1 MTTPSSLQ
9 ELQALFGLLRDAR
22 TTNELAVAAL
32 TAVVLE
38 HLVNFPD
45 EVNLVWKSRFSIAN
59 VAYICIRY
67 FTLFVL
73 CIDLSFMLRAE
84 WSDHTCQA
92 FLLGEMVLSTVIV
105 VFADAI
111 LVFRVW
117 ILYGRSRV
125 LLYVMVPLIIAEIIA
140 MIIVGVDTIRPLSQ
154 YVHVGPLLGGCYS
167 LEVPRLFTYYAV
179 PPFIT
184 AGLMF
189 AMTAYKCGTALLA
202 NGRSRTPVIAIFM
215 RDGLFWFLALLLV
228 SIVEIVLW
236 HNGRPTLAQ
245 IPVVPSTAFIAII
258 SARVVLNIKHVA
270 SATHVASTTLPGG
283 TMVVDTAFEA
293 RRPDTVDAGGWAN
306 SQDTW

>member
-1 MTTPSSLQ
+1 MGTPSSLQ

-22 TTNELAVAAL
+22 TTNELAIAAL
-32 TAVVLE
+32 TVVVLE

-45 EVNLVWKSRFSIAN
+45 EVNLVWKSRFSVSN
-59 VAYICIRY
+59 VAYIGIRY
-67 FTLFVL
+67 FTLIVL

-92 FLLGEMVLSTVIV
+92 FLLGEMVLSTTIV
-105 VFADAI
+105 VLADAI

-117 ILYGRSRV
+117 ILYRRSRT
-125 LLYVMVPLIIAEIIA
+125 LLYVMVPLITAEIIA
-140 MIIVGVDTIRPLSQ
+140 MLIVGVYTIRPLTD

-184 AGLMF
+184 AVVMF
-189 AMTAYKCGTALLA
+189 GMTAVKCGTALMA
-202 NGRSRTPVIAIFM
+202 NGRNRTPIMAVFM

-258 SARVVLNIKHVA
+258 SARVVLNIKQI
-270 SATHVASTTLPGG
+270 ASTTHVPSTTLAGG
-283 TMVVDTAFEA
+283 TMAVETAFEA
-293 RRPDTVDAGGWAN
+293 RRPGTVDTAGWAN
-306 SQDTW
+306 SEDTW